1 MVTGEKFNF
10 LTDLI
15 APFGAPIMVIG
26 GDRTKNQN
34 PSNSIGICLGDD
46 PRTKGGVKTMFPH
59 DAQPVIRRGLRGMD
73 FTKEWI
79 DYMNDW
85 AMRKPV
91 KPGGGLFV
99 FKETMQYSEDG
110 ITGDKSEITR
120 AVDDAMLSLEDNRS
134 RLSTDTIT
142 VKKLIRP

>member
-1 MVTGEKFNF
+1 
-10 LTDLI
+10 
-15 APFGAPIMVIG
+15 MVIG
-26 GDRTKNQN
+26 DDRTKNQN
-34 PSNSIGICLGDD
+34 PSNSIVICLGDY

-59 DAQPVIRRGLRGMD
+59 DAQPAIRRGLRDMD
-73 FTKEWI
+73 FTKDWI

-85 AMRKPV
+85 TMRKPA

-120 AVDDAMLSLEDNRS
+120 DVDDAMLSLEDNQS
-134 RLSTDTIT
+134 RLSTNTIIKPAHT
-142 VKKLIRP
+142 DDASVFDQPI